1 MNEDYLA
8 AVRLLLAAA
17 PSIFR
22 RRGFALKGG
31 TAINLFLRNMPR
43 LSIDLDLVL
52 TDHRLGRDVALQL
65 ISSHLKSM
73 RADLNHIGITCHAAT
88 GQGGDEMKVFV
99 ERDRTRVKV
108 EVNHV
113 FRGTILP
120 VELRPLTA
128 EAQDTFFSDLEIP
141 VLHPDELYGSKLV
154 AAMDRQHPR
163 DIFDIHKL
171 YQENGLTEGIIE
183 CFVCYLAG
191 HNRPIHEVLFAN
203 EINIESSHANE
214 FEGMTREALSLGSLL
229 ETRKRLF
236 AELPARLSGNQ
247 RTFLAS
253 LAEAK
258 PDWSLMSCP
267 HLAEMPAIR
276 WKLANLER
284 LRTRNPAK
292 FSQQSRELRKR
303 FGG

>member
-1 MNEDYLA
+1 MNKDYLA

-88 GQGGDEMKVFV
+88 DQGGDEMKVFV

-128 EAQDTFFSDLEIP
+128 EAQDTFFSDIEIP

-258 PDWSLMSCP
+258 PDWSLMSCR

-276 WKLANLER
+276 WKLANLEH

>member
-1 MNEDYLA
+1 
-8 AVRLLLAAA
+8 
-17 PSIFR
+17 
-22 RRGFALKGG
+22 LKGG

-88 GQGGDEMKVFV
+88 DQGGDEMKVFV

-128 EAQDTFFSDLEIP
+128 EAQDTFFSDIEIP